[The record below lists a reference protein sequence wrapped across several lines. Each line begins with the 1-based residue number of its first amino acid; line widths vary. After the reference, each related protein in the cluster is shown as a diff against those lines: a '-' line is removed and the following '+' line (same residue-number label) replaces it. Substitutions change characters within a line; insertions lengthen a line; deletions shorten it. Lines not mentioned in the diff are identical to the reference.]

1 MEELPPIPILTD
13 IINEVIDDPKE
24 ARFIAYNFKR
34 LPTKKALSK
43 MSLLDEWGSR
53 MITDWTIKNDHKE
66 IIAGVYMTDAEAI
79 AKTPTST
86 KGNLHYRKTRLCCM
100 ALRNKDNSC
109 QAIVEIRDDTV
120 YLTCGE
126 VDPKK
131 RNQGL
136 MKELYKLI
144 TKFSFGFAGVDRVI
158 ARAAPPRKSI
168 YPHHKST
175 ESDWRDIISEDSGNT
190 LLLDAW
196 LKMPNSYKIKGY
208 DGEDKENAFAIL
220 SPDIIK
226 SEDPIAYLRA
236 KSHI

>member
-1 MEELPPIPILTD
+1 MEELPPIPRLTE
-13 IINEVIDDPKE
+13 IINDVIDDPKE
-24 ARFIAYNFKR
+24 ARFIAYSFKR
-34 LPTKKALSK
+34 LPTKKAMSK
-43 MSLLDEWGSR
+43 MSLLDEWGKR
-53 MITDWTIKNDHKE
+53 MITDWVIKNDHKE
-66 IIAGVYMTDAEAI
+66 IISGVYMTSAEAT

-86 KGNLHYRKTRLCCM
+86 RGNLHYRKTKLCCM
-100 ALRNKDNSC
+100 AIRNKDNSC

-144 TKFSFGFAGVDRVI
+144 TTFSFEFAGAERII

-168 YPHHKST
+168 YPKFKTT
-175 ESDWRDIISEDSGNT
+175 EPDWRDLIDEDSGNT

-196 LKMPNSYKIKGY
+196 LKLPNAYKIKGY
-208 DGEDKENAFAIL
+208 DGEPKENAFAIL

>member
-1 MEELPPIPILTD
+1 MTE

-24 ARFIAYNFKR
+24 ARFIAYSFKR
-34 LPTKKALSK
+34 LPTKKAMSK
-43 MSLLDEWGSR
+43 MSLLDEWGKR
-53 MITDWTIKNDHKE
+53 MITDWVIKNDHKE
-66 IIAGVYMTDAEAI
+66 IISGVYMTSAEAT

-86 KGNLHYRKTRLCCM
+86 RGNLHYRKTKLCCM
-100 ALRNKDNSC
+100 AIRNKDNSC

-126 VDPKK
+126 VDPKR

-144 TKFSFGFAGVDRVI
+144 TKFSFEFAGAERII

-168 YPHHKST
+168 YPKHKST
-175 ESDWRDIISEDSGNT
+175 EPDWRDIISEDSGNT

-196 LKMPNSYKIKGY
+196 LKMPNAYKIKGY

>member
-24 ARFIAYNFKR
+24 ARFIAYSFKR
-34 LPTKKALSK
+34 LPTKKAMSK
-43 MSLLDEWGSR
+43 MSLLDEWGKR
-53 MITDWTIKNDHKE
+53 MITDWVIKNDHKE
-66 IIAGVYMTDAEAI
+66 IISGVYMTSAEAT

-86 KGNLHYRKTRLCCM
+86 RGNLHYRKTKLCCM
-100 ALRNKDNSC
+100 AIRNKDNSC

-144 TKFSFGFAGVDRVI
+144 TTFSFEFAGAERII

-168 YPHHKST
+168 YPKFKTT
-175 ESDWRDIISEDSGNT
+175 EPDWRDLIDEDSGNT

-196 LKMPNSYKIKGY
+196 LKLPNAYKIKGY
-208 DGEDKENAFAIL
+208 DGEPKENAFAIL

>member
-1 MEELPPIPILTD
+1 MKELPPIPRLTE
-13 IINEVIDDPKE
+13 IINEVIDDEKE
-24 ARFIAYNFKR
+24 ARFIAYSFKR

-53 MITDWTIKNDHKE
+53 MITDWSINDDHKE
-66 IIAGVYMTDAEAI
+66 IITGVYMTTAEAT

-86 KGNLHYRKTRLCCM
+86 RGNLHYRKTKLCSM
-100 ALRNKDNSC
+100 ALRNEANSC

-126 VDPKK
+126 VDPKR

-144 TKFSFGFAGVDRVI
+144 TKFSFEFAGAERII

-168 YPHHKST
+168 YPKHKST
-175 ESDWRDIISEDSGNT
+175 EPDWRDIISEDSGNT

-196 LKMPNSYKIKGY
+196 LKMPNAYKIKGY

-226 SEDPIAYLRA
+226 SEDPISYLRA

>member
-1 MEELPPIPILTD
+1 MEELPPIPRLTE
-13 IINEVIDDPKE
+13 IINEVIDDEKE
-24 ARFIAYNFKR
+24 ARFIAYSFKR

-53 MITDWTIKNDHKE
+53 MITDWSINDDHKE
-66 IIAGVYMTDAEAI
+66 IITGVYMTTAEAT

-86 KGNLHYRKTRLCCM
+86 RGNLHYRKTKLCSM
-100 ALRNKDNSC
+100 ALRNEANSC

-144 TKFSFGFAGVDRVI
+144 TKFSFEFAGAERII
-158 ARAAPPRKSI
+158 ARAAPPRKSL
-168 YPHHKST
+168 YPKHKST
-175 ESDWRDIISEDSGNT
+175 EPDWRDIISEDSGNT

-196 LKMPNSYKIKGY
+196 LKMPNAYKIKGY

-226 SEDPIAYLRA
+226 SEDPISYLRA

>member
-1 MEELPPIPILTD
+1 MEELPPIPRLTE
-13 IINEVIDDPKE
+13 IINEVIDDEKE
-24 ARFIAYNFKR
+24 ARFIAYSFKR

-53 MITDWTIKNDHKE
+53 MITDWSINDDHKE
-66 IIAGVYMTDAEAI
+66 IITGVYMTTAEAT

-86 KGNLHYRKTRLCCM
+86 RGNLHYRKTKLCSM
-100 ALRNKDNSC
+100 ALRNEANSC

-126 VDPKK
+126 VDPKR

-144 TKFSFGFAGVDRVI
+144 TKFSFDFAGAERII
-158 ARAAPPRKSI
+158 ARAAPPRKSL
-168 YPHHKST
+168 YPKHKST
-175 ESDWRDIISEDSGNT
+175 EPDWRDIISEDSGNT

-196 LKMPNSYKIKGY
+196 LKMPNAYKIKGY

-226 SEDPIAYLRA
+226 SEDPISYLRA